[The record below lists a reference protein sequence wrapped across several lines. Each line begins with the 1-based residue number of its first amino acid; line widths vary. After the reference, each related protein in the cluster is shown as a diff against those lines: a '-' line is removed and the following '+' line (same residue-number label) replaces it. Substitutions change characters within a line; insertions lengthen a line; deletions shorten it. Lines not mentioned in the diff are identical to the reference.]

1 MRIPKKNASKKKR
14 GETESM
20 KKKTFM
26 ERMKEGADLLKEIK
40 WSEK

>member
-1 MRIPKKNASKKKR
+1 MRIPKKNASKKR